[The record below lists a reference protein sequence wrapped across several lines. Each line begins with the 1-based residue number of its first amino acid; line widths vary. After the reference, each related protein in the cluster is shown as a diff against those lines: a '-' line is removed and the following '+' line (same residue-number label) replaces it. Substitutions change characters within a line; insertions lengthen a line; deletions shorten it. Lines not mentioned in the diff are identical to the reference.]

1 MSTSGGSERGQDLEL
16 DLAGL
21 LRALRASM
29 VWLLPLVALVTGLT
43 FMGLQFVSPKYL
55 GEAKV
60 LIESSDGTYP
70 GAQRGVEE
78 SRALLDS
85 EGIASQVQ
93 VLLSADLARRVAKQL
108 DLASAF
114 DIDETPSSSLTNDV
128 LSLIGLRR
136 NSAQASVEERV
147 LKKYYKNLDVYLLEG
162 SRVIAIEYLAKD
174 PELAAAVANTIAD
187 EYVALQARAKR
198 ETTEFA
204 ATTLEP
210 QIERLRKQVQDA
222 RKSVEDFRAR
232 ADLLMG
238 TENLTLNQRQLSEI
252 SSEQSAAQALE
263 ADAQAKAELIR
274 ELLRSGG
281 SFEVASDVL
290 NSQLI
295 QRLREQQVAL
305 QSRIA
310 ELSITLLSNHP
321 QLKAL
326 KSQQA
331 DYDRLIRAEARK
343 ILIGLENDAKV
354 AKQRSNAL
362 KARLNEL
369 KVAAARTNSDQV
381 RLRELEREANAKA
394 AQLDAMIASYR
405 AADTRLT
412 ARSLPADARIISRAS
427 VPIEHESPKIG
438 FITTI
443 AALVT
448 FILGCTIV
456 IMREFLSGRVLAP
469 AASARAEPVL
479 EAEEVPLR
487 APRPMPSAFS
497 STYGMPH
504 TVAYGGP
511 VQSPPPARAEV
522 FVDESYEEEEEEEL
536 PPVREPRRPRKSSA
550 PGRKPRLRKR
560 EQPAEMVPEPAELP
574 DGRVVVLSLES
585 GELSHRHAFDL
596 VREKS
601 LSGKAALMMEV
612 FPGLEDP
619 SAAAGFSDV
628 VLGDAAF
635 SNVIYRDAESRAHII
650 ENGKSALEFT
660 AGAHARIALVL
671 ETIDEIYRD
680 VVIDLG
686 SEGRTS
692 IGELILDSADHVIAV
707 CSERTSDRQVKKAL
721 KRLAAA
727 TPAPVDIR
735 RLEAVS
741 GRKGARR
748 GAAA

>member
-1 MSTSGGSERGQDLEL
+1 MSTNNGSAHDQDMEL
-16 DLAGL
+16 DLSGL
-21 LRALRASM
+21 LRALRGSM
-29 VWLLPLVALVTGLT
+29 LWLLPLVVIVAGLT
-43 FMGLQFVSPKYL
+43 FLGLQFVSPKYL

-93 VLLSADLARRVAKQL
+93 VLLSADLARRVAKRL
-108 DLASAF
+108 DLATAF
-114 DIDETPSSSLTNDV
+114 DIDKEPSTSITSDI
-128 LSLIGLRR
+128 LSLIGLQRS
-136 NSAQASVEERV
+136 SAPASVEERV

-162 SRVIAIEYLAKD
+162 SRVIAIDYLAKD
-174 PELAAAVANTIAD
+174 PELAAAVASTIAD

-210 QIERLRKQVQDA
+210 QIERMRKQVQEA

-263 ADAQAKAELIR
+263 ADAQAKADLIR

-281 SFEVASDVL
+281 SFEGASDVL

-343 ILIGLENDAKV
+343 ILIGLENDAKI

-405 AADTRLT
+405 AADTRLN
-412 ARSLPADARIISRAS
+412 ARALPADARIISRAS
-427 VPIEHESPKIG
+427 VPIEPESPKVG
-438 FITTI
+438 FITVI

-448 FILGCTIV
+448 FILGCAFV
-456 IMREFLSGRVLAP
+456 IMREFLSGRALTQAMPLKQEP
-469 AASARAEPVL
+469 AM
-479 EAEEVPLR
+479 EEGAVPPQ
-487 APRPMPSAFS
+487 AQPMPASFTSSYVMPQSMNLDTQTRFSERAFS
-497 STYGMPH
+497 VSD
-504 TVAYGGP
+504 
-511 VQSPPPARAEV
+511 
-522 FVDESYEEEEEEEL
+522 DESDLDTPDEDL
-536 PPVREPRRPRKSSA
+536 PPVRSE
-550 PGRKPRLRKR
+550 RKPRRSERVRRAVHEERLPKRKSR
-560 EQPAEMVPEPAELP
+560 RVEQVQPE
-574 DGRVVVLSLES
+574 GRIVVVSLE
-585 GELSHRHAFDL
+585 GGDLSHHHAFDL
-596 VREKS
+596 VRSKS
-601 LSGKAALMMEV
+601 SSGQAALMMEI
-612 FPGLEDP
+612 FPSSEDM

-628 VLGDAAF
+628 VTGDAAF
-635 SNVIYRDAESRAHII
+635 SKVIYRDAASRAHII
-650 ENGKSALEFT
+650 ESGKAALEFT
-660 AGAHARIALVL
+660 AGAHARISLVL
-671 ETIDEIYRD
+671 DTIEEIYRD

-686 SEGRTS
+686 SDDRTS
-692 IGELILDSADHVIAV
+692 IGEQVLETADHVIAV
-707 CSERTSDRQVKKAL
+707 CTARTSDRQVAKAL
-721 KRLAAA
+721 KRLSAV
-727 TPAPVDIR
+727 TNAPVDVH
-735 RLEAVS
+735 RLEKGA
-741 GRKGARR
+741 GRKGA
-748 GAAA
+748 AA